1 MNNAQI
7 LKQIALSVLSR
18 RKKWV
23 LLVSLLG
30 VALFMP
36 IAYVMSKE
44 PPRHRTVS
52 TVLMETRPDRA
63 PLFQEFSPFRP
74 LDVQLAILRSRSL
87 SEAVVESLPRNSVE
101 DLVDNPYSVDY
112 NLEFQNWIRRLR
124 GEEVVVESPQRRAL
138 NELRSSRVRFRPVG
152 ESGIVEITAE
162 ASQPRVAMDIANTYI
177 EVLVS
182 RTRSF
187 NVEDTKTTREFLEQQ
202 QAQTTKTL
210 NAAEENLRQF
220 TNARGGVRI
229 PARHAE
235 AVTRLTQLEN
245 TYAEVVANKGMAQSR
260 LAALK
265 SKVDSM
271 PPSSVAMSRPA
282 GTAASASAVAPR
294 VQRLRAK
301 LQTLETQLLEYQTQY
316 TDEHPRVMTV
326 KRQIADVQKEL
337 GDAVK
342 EGTPVPTAGSTV
354 PATDRSA
361 FAETMAAL
369 ETSSLSLSAQEEA
382 LREQINSL
390 KKSLTGLSRDELEYT
405 RLATETESSRRL
417 HGMLSEKLSAARI
430 REQGEMKV
438 VKVIDPPSVPVP
450 AVNQKRIRFLGVA
463 FGLALLI
470 GLGVPAAVEYFNRP
484 IESDEDVRNLTGL
497 PVLASIPRVRSRRS
511 MFMVGGG
518 QPDDV
523 SQEEYFLFVE
533 AFRRLRVE
541 IQLLGRDTPM
551 RRIMIASALP
561 GEGKSTVVVNLGL
574 VFGEVGKHV
583 IIADADFHRPTL
595 HRTLKTPNAK
605 GFSDLL
611 AGTGDLREAMSPVA
625 EGVWLTPRGAS
636 STALT
641 RTGLGSARLPEVL
654 DSMSVEAEFVLLD
667 SSPILLI
674 PDNLYMAAATDGI
687 ILVCQA
693 GLTRPRDFLRAKTII
708 EKSGTPILGVVLNQ
722 VAVRKVNQYYS
733 YYRAYAKA
741 DTKA

>member
-1 MNNAQI
+1 MDI
-7 LKQIALSVLSR
+7 LKVLKQVALSVFAR

-23 LLVSLLG
+23 LIAFLAALG
-30 VALFMP
+30 LFVPVA
-36 IAYVMSKE
+36 YRMSHE
-44 PPRHRTVS
+44 PPRYRTS
-52 TVLMETRPDRA
+52 ATILMETRPEGVA
-63 PLFQEFSPFRP
+63 LFREFAPFRP
-74 LDVQLAILRSRSL
+74 LEVQLAILKSRGL
-87 SEAVVESLPRNSVE
+87 SEAVVESLPRNSVD
-101 DLVDNPYSVDY
+101 DLVENPYTVDY
-112 NLEFQNWIRRLR
+112 SSMMQNWLRRLR
-124 GEEVVVESPQRRAL
+124 GEEIVVESPQRRAL
-138 NELRSSRVRFRPVG
+138 NELRASRLAFRPLG
-152 ESGIVEITAE
+152 TTGIVEVSAE
-162 ASQPRVAMDIANTYI
+162 ASQPRVAMDIANTFV

-187 NVEDTKTTREFLEQQ
+187 NVEDSKTSREFLEQQ
-202 QAQTTKTL
+202 HVQIGKQL
-210 NAAEENLRQF
+210 NNAEEAMRQF
-220 TNARGGVRI
+220 TSARGGVRV

-235 AVTRLTQLEN
+235 AVSRLTQMEN
-245 TYAEVVANKGMAQSR
+245 TYAEVVANKGMAQNR

-265 SKVDSM
+265 TKVDAL
-271 PPSSVAMSRPA
+271 PPSSVAMARPGGA
-282 GTAASASAVAPR
+282 PASAVAPR
-294 VQRLRAK
+294 IQRLRAK
-301 LQTLETQLLEYQTQY
+301 LQTLETQLIEYQVQY
-316 TDEHPRVMTV
+316 TDEHPRVMSA

-342 EGTPVPTAGSTV
+342 ETTPVPTAGSTV
-354 PATDRSA
+354 PAADRSA

-369 ETSSLSLSAQEEA
+369 ETSALSLNAQEEA
-382 LREQINSL
+382 LREQIATQ

-405 RLATETESSRRL
+405 RLATEMESNRRL
-417 HGMLSEKLSAARI
+417 HGMLSERLSAARI

-438 VKVIDPPSVPVP
+438 VKVIDAPSVPLP
-450 AVNQKRIRFLGVA
+450 ASNQKRLRFLGVA
-463 FGLALLI
+463 LALALVI
-470 GLGVPAAVEYFNRP
+470 GLGVPATIEYFNRP
-484 IESDEDVRNLTGL
+484 VETDDDVRSLTEL
-497 PVLASIPRVRSRRS
+497 PVLTSIPRVRSRRS
-511 MFMVGGG
+511 MFMIGGG

-541 IQLLGRDTPM
+541 IQLLGRDIPM

-595 HRTLKTPNAK
+595 HRTLKTPNSK

-611 AGTGDLREAMSPVA
+611 AGTGELREAMSPVA

-641 RTGLGSARLPEVL
+641 RTGLGSSRLPEVL

-674 PDNLYMAAATDGI
+674 PDNLYMAAATDGV
-687 ILVCQA
+687 ILVCQS
-693 GLTRPRDFLRAKTII
+693 GTTRPRDLLRAKSIL

-722 VAVRKVNQYYS
+722 VPVRKVNQYYS

-741 DTKA
+741 DNKA

>member
-1 MNNAQI
+1 MNNVQI
-7 LKQIALSVLSR
+7 LKQIALSVFTR

-23 LLVSLLG
+23 VLVSLLG

-36 IAYVMSKE
+36 VAYLMSKE
-44 PPRHRTVS
+44 PPRHRTVA

-87 SEAVVESLPRNSVE
+87 SEAVVESLPRNSVD
-101 DLVDNPYSVDY
+101 DLVQNPYSVDY

-138 NELRSSRVRFRPVG
+138 NELRNSRVKFRPVG

-187 NVEDTKTTREFLEQQ
+187 NVEDSKTTREFLEQQ
-202 QAQTTKTL
+202 QAQIGKMLGT
-210 NAAEENLRQF
+210 AEESMRQF
-220 TNARGGVRI
+220 TSSRGGVRI

-235 AVTRLTQLEN
+235 AVARLSQLEN
-245 TYAEVVANKGMAQSR
+245 TYAEVVSNRGMAQSR
-260 LAALK
+260 LNALK
-265 SKVDSM
+265 TKVDAM
-271 PPSSVAMSRPA
+271 PPASVAVAKPTTAPA
-282 GTAASASAVAPR
+282 VGPR

-301 LQTLETQLLEYQTQY
+301 LQSLEAQLLEYQTQY
-316 TDEHPRVMTV
+316 TDEHPRVMTA
-326 KRQIADVQKEL
+326 KRQISDVQKEL

-342 EGTPVPTAGSTV
+342 ETTPVPTAGSTV
-354 PATDRSA
+354 PAPDRSA

-382 LREQINSL
+382 LRDQIATL
-390 KKSLTGLSRDELEYT
+390 KKSLTGLSRDELEFT
-405 RLATETESSRRL
+405 RLNTDVESNRRL
-417 HGMLSEKLSAARI
+417 HAMLSEKLSAARI

-450 AVNQKRIRFLGVA
+450 AVNQKRIRFLSVA

-484 IESDEDVRNLTGL
+484 IESDDDVRNLTGL

-541 IQLLGRDTPM
+541 IQLLGREMPM

-611 AGTGDLREAMSPVA
+611 AGTGNLREAMSPVA

-674 PDNLYMAAATDGI
+674 PDNLYMAAATDGV

-693 GLTRPRDFLRAKTII
+693 GLTRPRDFLRAKSII

-722 VAVRKVNQYYS
+722 VSVRKVNQYYS

>member
-1 MNNAQI
+1 MDI
-7 LKQIALSVLSR
+7 LKVLKQVALSVLAR

-23 LLVSLLG
+23 LVAFFAALG
-30 VALFMP
+30 LFVPVA
-36 IAYVMSKE
+36 YRMSHE
-44 PPRHRTVS
+44 PPRFRTS
-52 TVLMETRPDRA
+52 ATILMETRPEGVA
-63 PLFQEFSPFRP
+63 LFREFAPFRP
-74 LDVQLAILRSRSL
+74 LEVQLAILKSRGL

-101 DLVDNPYSVDY
+101 DLVQNPYTVDY
-112 NLEFQNWIRRLR
+112 MIMVQNWLHRLR
-124 GEEVVVESPQRRAL
+124 GEEIVVESPQRRAL
-138 NELRSSRVRFRPVG
+138 NELRLSRLQFRPIG
-152 ESGIVEITAE
+152 TTGIVEVSAE
-162 ASQPRVAMDIANTYI
+162 ASQPRVAMDIANTFV

-187 NVEDTKTTREFLEQQ
+187 NVEDSKTSREFLEQQ
-202 QAQTTKTL
+202 QNQIGKQLTV
-210 NAAEENLRQF
+210 AEEAMRQF
-220 TNARGGVRI
+220 TNARGGVRV

-235 AVTRLTQLEN
+235 AVTRLGQMEN
-245 TYAEVVANKGMAQSR
+245 TYAEVVANKAMAQNR
-260 LAALK
+260 LTALK
-265 SKVDSM
+265 TKVESM
-271 PPSSVAMSRPA
+271 PAASVALARPA
-282 GTAASASAVAPR
+282 AAPAAPR
-294 VQRLRAK
+294 IQRLRTK
-301 LQTLETQLLEYQTQY
+301 LQTLEAQLLEFQIQY
-316 TDEHPRVMTV
+316 TDEHPRVMAT
-326 KRQIADVQKEL
+326 KRQISDVQKEL

-342 EGTPVPTAGSTV
+342 ETTPVPTAGSSV
-354 PATDRSA
+354 PASDRSA

-369 ETSSLSLSAQEEA
+369 ETSTLSLNAQEEA
-382 LREQINSL
+382 LREQINSQ
-390 KKSLTGLSRDELEYT
+390 KKNLTGLSRDELEYT
-405 RLATETESSRRL
+405 RLATDVESNRRL
-417 HGMLSEKLSAARI
+417 HAMLSEKLSAARI

-438 VKVIDPPSVPVP
+438 VKVIDAPSVPLP
-450 AVNQKRIRFLGVA
+450 ASNQKRVRFFGVA
-463 FGLALLI
+463 LALALVI
-470 GLGVPAAVEYFNRP
+470 GLGVPATIEYFNRP
-484 IESDEDVRNLTGL
+484 VETDDDIRSLTGL
-497 PVLASIPRVRSRRS
+497 PVLTSIPRVRSRRS
-511 MFMVGGG
+511 MFMIGGG

-541 IQLLGRDTPM
+541 IQLLGRDIPM

-611 AGTGDLREAMSPVA
+611 AGTGELREAMSPVA

-654 DSMSVEAEFVLLD
+654 DSMSVEAEYVLLD

-674 PDNLYMAAATDGI
+674 PDNLYMAAATDGV
-687 ILVCQA
+687 ILVCQS
-693 GLTRPRDFLRAKTII
+693 GITRPRDFLRAKSIL

-722 VAVRKVNQYYS
+722 VPVRKVNQYYS

-741 DTKA
+741 DTRA

>member
-1 MNNAQI
+1 MNNMQI
-7 LKQIALSVLSR
+7 FKQIALSVFAR

-23 LLVSLLG
+23 VLVSLLG

-52 TVLMETRPDRA
+52 TILMETRPDRA

-101 DLVDNPYSVDY
+101 DLVQNPYSIDY

-187 NVEDTKTTREFLEQQ
+187 NVEDSKTTREFLEQQ
-202 QAQTTKTL
+202 QSQVGKTL
-210 NAAEENLRQF
+210 GSAEESLRQF
-220 TNARGGVRI
+220 TSARGGVRV

-235 AVTRLTQLEN
+235 AVSRLSQLEN
-245 TYAEVVANKGMAQSR
+245 TYAEVVSNKNMAQSR
-260 LAALK
+260 LGALK
-265 SKVDSM
+265 SKVDAM
-271 PPSSVAMSRPA
+271 PPSTVSMAKPA
-282 GTAASASAVAPR
+282 GTAGAVAPR

-301 LQTLETQLLEYQTQY
+301 LQSLETQLLEYQTQY
-316 TDEHPRVMTV
+316 TDEHPRVLTV
-326 KRQIADVQKEL
+326 KRQISDVQKEL

-354 PATDRSA
+354 PAPDRSA

-382 LREQINSL
+382 LREQIATL
-390 KKSLTGLSRDELEYT
+390 RKSLTGLSRDELEYT
-405 RLATETESSRRL
+405 RLATDVESSRRL
-417 HGMLSEKLSAARI
+417 HAMLSEKLSAARI

-438 VKVIDPPSVPVP
+438 IKVIDPPSVPVP
-450 AVNQKRIRFLGVA
+450 AVNQKRVRFLGVA

-470 GLGVPAAVEYFNRP
+470 GLGVPTAVEYFNRP

-511 MFMVGGG
+511 MFMVGGS

-541 IQLLGRDTPM
+541 IQLLGRETPM

-574 VFGEVGKHV
+574 VFGEVGKQV

-654 DSMSVEAEFVLLD
+654 DSMSLEAEFVLLD

-674 PDNLYMAAATDGI
+674 PDNLYMAAATDGV

-693 GLTRPRDFLRAKTII
+693 GLTRPRDFLRAKSII

-722 VAVRKVNQYYS
+722 VSVRKVNQYYS

>member
-1 MNNAQI
+1 
-7 LKQIALSVLSR
+7 V
-18 RKKWV
+18 V
-23 LLVSLLG
+23 
-30 VALFMP
+30 FMP
-36 IAYVMSKE
+36 IAFVTSKE

-52 TVLMETRPDRA
+52 TILMETRPDRA

-87 SEAVVESLPRNSVE
+87 SEAVVESLPRNSVD
-101 DLVDNPYSVDY
+101 DLVQNPYSVDY

-124 GEEVVVESPQRRAL
+124 GEEIVVESPQRRAL
-138 NELRSSRVRFRPVG
+138 NELRASRVKFRPLG

-187 NVEDTKTTREFLEQQ
+187 NVEDSKTTREFLEQQ
-202 QAQTTKTL
+202 QGQIGKTL
-210 NAAEENLRQF
+210 NGAEEAMRQF

-235 AVTRLTQLEN
+235 AVQRLGQLEN
-245 TYAEVVANKGMAQSR
+245 TYAEVVSNKNMAQSR

-265 SKVDSM
+265 SKVDAL
-271 PPSSVAMSRPA
+271 PPSSVAVARPA
-282 GTAASASAVAPR
+282 TAPGGPSAQR
-294 VQRLRAK
+294 VGRLRAK

-316 TDEHPRVMTV
+316 TDEHPRVLTV

-342 EGTPVPTAGSTV
+342 ETTPVPTAGSTV
-354 PATDRSA
+354 PGPDRSA

-369 ETSSLSLSAQEEA
+369 ETSSLSLNAQEEA
-382 LREQINSL
+382 LREQINAL

-405 RLATETESSRRL
+405 KLATDVESNRRL
-417 HGMLSEKLSAARI
+417 HAMLSEKLSAARI

-463 FGLALLI
+463 LGLALFI

-484 IESDEDVRNLTGL
+484 IETDEDVRNLTGL

-511 MFMVGGG
+511 MFMVSGG

-541 IQLLGRDTPM
+541 IQLLGRETPM

-674 PDNLYMAAATDGI
+674 PDNLYMAAATDGV

-693 GLTRPRDFLRAKTII
+693 GLTRPRDFLRAKSII

-722 VAVRKVNQYYS
+722 VSVRKVNQYYS

>member
-1 MNNAQI
+1 MDI
-7 LKQIALSVLSR
+7 LKVLKQVALSVLAR

-23 LLVSLLG
+23 LVAFFAALG
-30 VALFMP
+30 LFVPVA
-36 IAYVMSKE
+36 YRMSHE
-44 PPRHRTVS
+44 PPRFRTS
-52 TVLMETRPDRA
+52 ATILMETRPEGVA
-63 PLFQEFSPFRP
+63 LFREFAPFRP
-74 LDVQLAILRSRSL
+74 LEVQLAILKSRGL

-101 DLVDNPYSVDY
+101 DLVQNPYTVDY
-112 NLEFQNWIRRLR
+112 MIMIQNWLHRLR
-124 GEEVVVESPQRRAL
+124 GEEIVVESPQRRAL
-138 NELRSSRVRFRPVG
+138 NELRLSRLQFRPIG
-152 ESGIVEITAE
+152 TTGIVEVSAE
-162 ASQPRVAMDIANTYI
+162 ASQPRVAMDIANTFV

-187 NVEDTKTTREFLEQQ
+187 NVEDSKTSREFLEQQ
-202 QAQTTKTL
+202 QNQIGKQLTV
-210 NAAEENLRQF
+210 AEEAMRQF
-220 TNARGGVRI
+220 TNARGGVRV

-235 AVTRLTQLEN
+235 AVTRLGQMEN
-245 TYAEVVANKGMAQSR
+245 TYAEVVANKAMAQNR
-260 LAALK
+260 LTALK
-265 SKVDSM
+265 TKVESM
-271 PPSSVAMSRPA
+271 PASSVALARP
-282 GTAASASAVAPR
+282 TSAAAPAAPR
-294 VQRLRAK
+294 IQRLRTK
-301 LQTLETQLLEYQTQY
+301 LQTLEAQLLEFQIQY
-316 TDEHPRVMTV
+316 TDEHPRVMAT
-326 KRQIADVQKEL
+326 KRQISDVQKEL

-342 EGTPVPTAGSTV
+342 ETTPVPTAGSSV
-354 PATDRSA
+354 PASDRSA

-369 ETSSLSLSAQEEA
+369 ETSTLSLNAQEEA
-382 LREQINSL
+382 LREQINNQ
-390 KKSLTGLSRDELEYT
+390 KKNLTGLSRDELEYT
-405 RLATETESSRRL
+405 RLATDVESNRRL
-417 HGMLSEKLSAARI
+417 HAMLSEKLSAARI

-438 VKVIDPPSVPVP
+438 VKVIDAPSVPLP
-450 AVNQKRIRFLGVA
+450 ASNQKRVRFFGVA
-463 FGLALLI
+463 LALALVI
-470 GLGVPAAVEYFNRP
+470 GLGVPATIEYFNRP
-484 IESDEDVRNLTGL
+484 VETDDDVRSLTGL
-497 PVLASIPRVRSRRS
+497 PVLTSIPRVRSRRS
-511 MFMVGGG
+511 MFMIGGG

-541 IQLLGRDTPM
+541 IQLLGRDIPM

-611 AGTGDLREAMSPVA
+611 AGTGELREAMSPVA

-654 DSMSVEAEFVLLD
+654 DSMSVEAEYVLLD

-674 PDNLYMAAATDGI
+674 PDNLYMAAATDGV
-687 ILVCQA
+687 ILVCQS
-693 GLTRPRDFLRAKTII
+693 GITRPRDFLRAKSIL

-722 VAVRKVNQYYS
+722 VPVRKVNQYYS

-741 DTKA
+741 DTRA

>member
-1 MNNAQI
+1 MDI
-7 LKQIALSVLSR
+7 LKVLKQVALSVLAR

-23 LLVSLLG
+23 LIAFLAALG
-30 VALFMP
+30 LFVP
-36 IAYVMSKE
+36 VGYRMSHE
-44 PPRHRTVS
+44 PPRFRTSS
-52 TVLMETRPDRA
+52 TILMETRPEGVA
-63 PLFQEFSPFRP
+63 LFREFAPFRP
-74 LDVQLAILRSRSL
+74 LEVQLAILRSRGL

-101 DLVDNPYSVDY
+101 DLVQNPYTVDY
-112 NLEFQNWIRRLR
+112 MSMIQNWLHRLR

-138 NELRSSRVRFRPVG
+138 NELRSSRLQFRPVG
-152 ESGIVEITAE
+152 ITGIVEVSVE
-162 ASQPRVAMDIANTYI
+162 ASQPRVAMDIANTFV

-187 NVEDTKTTREFLEQQ
+187 NVEDSKTSREFLEQQ
-202 QAQTTKTL
+202 QNQIGKQL
-210 NAAEENLRQF
+210 NASEEAMRQF
-220 TNARGGVRI
+220 TNDRGGVRV
-229 PARHAE
+229 PARHTE
-235 AVTRLTQLEN
+235 AVTRLGQMES
-245 TYAEVVANKGMAQSR
+245 TYAEVVANKGMAQNR
-260 LAALK
+260 LTALK
-265 SKVDSM
+265 TKVDSM
-271 PPSSVAMSRPA
+271 PATSVALARPA
-282 GTAASASAVAPR
+282 SAPPPAAASR
-294 VQRLRAK
+294 IQRLRAK
-301 LQTLETQLLEYQTQY
+301 LQTLEAQLLEFQVQY
-316 TDEHPRVMTV
+316 TDEHPRVLSA

-342 EGTPVPTAGSTV
+342 ETTPVPTAGSNV
-354 PATDRSA
+354 PVADRSA

-369 ETSSLSLSAQEEA
+369 ETSILSLNAQEEA
-382 LREQINSL
+382 LREQIVNQ
-390 KKSLTGLSRDELEYT
+390 KKNLTGLSRDELEYT
-405 RLATETESSRRL
+405 RLASEVESNRRL
-417 HGMLSEKLSAARI
+417 HAMLSERLSAARI

-438 VKVIDPPSVPVP
+438 VKVIDAPSVPQP
-450 AVNQKRIRFLGVA
+450 ATNQKRVRFLGVA
-463 FGLALLI
+463 LALALVI
-470 GLGVPAAVEYFNRP
+470 GLGVPATVEYFNRP
-484 IESDEDVRNLTGL
+484 IETDDDVRSLTGL
-497 PVLASIPRVRSRRS
+497 PVLTSIPRVRSRRS
-511 MFMVGGG
+511 MFMIGGG

-541 IQLLGRDTPM
+541 IQLLGRDIPM

-611 AGTGDLREAMSPVA
+611 AGTGELREAMSPVA

-641 RTGLGSARLPEVL
+641 RTGLGSSRLPEVL
-654 DSMSVEAEFVLLD
+654 DGMSVEAEYVLLD

-674 PDNLYMAAATDGI
+674 PDNLYMAAATDGV
-687 ILVCQA
+687 ILVCQS
-693 GLTRPRDFLRAKTII
+693 GITRPRDFLRAKGIL

-722 VAVRKVNQYYS
+722 VPVRKVNQYYS

>member
-1 MNNAQI
+1 MDI
-7 LKQIALSVLSR
+7 LKVLKQVALSVLAR

-23 LLVSLLG
+23 LIAFLAALG
-30 VALFMP
+30 LFIP
-36 IAYVMSKE
+36 AAYRMSHE
-44 PPRHRTVS
+44 PPRFRTSS
-52 TVLMETRPDRA
+52 TILMETRPEGIALFREFA
-63 PLFQEFSPFRP
+63 PYRP
-74 LDVQLAILRSRSL
+74 LEVQLAILKSRGL

-101 DLVDNPYSVDY
+101 DLVQNPYTVDY
-112 NLEFQNWIRRLR
+112 MTMIQNWLRRLR
-124 GEEVVVESPQRRAL
+124 GEEIVVESPQRRAL
-138 NELRSSRVRFRPVG
+138 NELRSSRLQFRPIG
-152 ESGIVEITAE
+152 TTGIVEVSAE
-162 ASQPRVAMDIANTYI
+162 ASQPRVAMDIANTFV

-187 NVEDTKTTREFLEQQ
+187 NVEDSKTSREFLEQQ
-202 QAQTTKTL
+202 QNQVGKQLGT
-210 NAAEENLRQF
+210 AEEAMRQF
-220 TNARGGVRI
+220 TNARGGVRV
-229 PARHAE
+229 PARHTE
-235 AVTRLTQLEN
+235 AVNRLTQMEN
-245 TYAEVVANKGMAQSR
+245 TYAEVVANKNMAQSR
-260 LAALK
+260 LNALK
-265 SKVDSM
+265 TKVDSM
-271 PPSSVAMSRPA
+271 PPASVAMARST
-282 GTAASASAVAPR
+282 TAPPSTAIPR
-294 VQRLRAK
+294 IQRLRAK
-301 LQTLETQLLEYQTQY
+301 LQTLEAQLIEFQVQY
-316 TDEHPRVMTV
+316 TDEHPRVMSA

-342 EGTPVPTAGSTV
+342 ETTPVPTASSNV
-354 PATDRSA
+354 PASDRSA

-369 ETSSLSLSAQEEA
+369 ETSTLSLNAQEEA
-382 LREQINSL
+382 LRDQIANQR
-390 KKSLTGLSRDELEYT
+390 KNLTGLSRDELEYT
-405 RLATETESSRRL
+405 RLATEVESNRRL
-417 HGMLSEKLSAARI
+417 HAMLSEKLSAARI

-438 VKVIDPPSVPVP
+438 VKVIDAPSVPQP
-450 AVNQKRIRFLGVA
+450 AANQKRVRFLGVA
-463 FGLALLI
+463 LALALVI
-470 GLGVPAAVEYFNRP
+470 GLGVPATIEYFNRP
-484 IESDEDVRNLTGL
+484 IETDDDVRSLTGL
-497 PVLASIPRVRSRRS
+497 PVLTSIPRVRSRRS
-511 MFMVGGG
+511 MFMIGGG

-541 IQLLGRDTPM
+541 IQLLGRDIPM

-611 AGTGDLREAMSPVA
+611 AGTGELREAMSPVA

-641 RTGLGSARLPEVL
+641 RTGLGSSRLPEVL

-674 PDNLYMAAATDGI
+674 PDNLYMAAATDGV
-687 ILVCQA
+687 ILVCQS
-693 GLTRPRDFLRAKTII
+693 GTTRPRDFLRAKSII

-722 VAVRKVNQYYS
+722 VPVRKVNQYYS

>member
-1 MNNAQI
+1 MDI
-7 LKQIALSVLSR
+7 LKVLKQVALSVLAR

-23 LLVSLLG
+23 LIAFLAALG
-30 VALFMP
+30 LFVPVA
-36 IAYVMSKE
+36 YRMSHE
-44 PPRHRTVS
+44 PPRYRTS
-52 TVLMETRPDRA
+52 ATILMETRPEGLT
-63 PLFQEFSPFRP
+63 LFREFAPFRP
-74 LDVQLAILRSRSL
+74 LEVQLAILKSRGL

-101 DLVDNPYSVDY
+101 DLVQNPYTVDY
-112 NLEFQNWIRRLR
+112 TSMMQNWLRRLR
-124 GEEVVVESPQRRAL
+124 GEEIVVESPQRRAL
-138 NELRSSRVRFRPVG
+138 NELRTSRLGFRPVG
-152 ESGIVEITAE
+152 ITGIVEVSAE
-162 ASQPRVAMDIANTYI
+162 ASQPRVAMDIANTFV

-187 NVEDTKTTREFLEQQ
+187 NVEDSKTNREFLEQQ
-202 QAQTTKTL
+202 QTQIGKQLANVEEAMRAFTT
-210 NAAEENLRQF
+210 
-220 TNARGGVRI
+220 ARGGVRV
-229 PARHAE
+229 PAQHAE
-235 AVTRLTQLEN
+235 AVTRLSQMES
-245 TYAEVVANKGMAQSR
+245 TYAEVVANKSMAQNR
-260 LAALK
+260 LTALK
-265 SKVDSM
+265 TKVDAL
-271 PPSSVAMSRPA
+271 PPSSVAMARPA
-282 GTAASASAVAPR
+282 GAAAPAAIAPR
-294 VQRLRAK
+294 IQRLRAK
-301 LQTLETQLLEYQTQY
+301 LQTLETQLIEFQVQY
-316 TDEHPRVMTV
+316 TDEHPRVMSA

-342 EGTPVPTAGSTV
+342 ETTPVPTAGSTV
-354 PATDRSA
+354 PAADRSA

-369 ETSSLSLSAQEEA
+369 ETSTLSLNAQEEA
-382 LREQINSL
+382 LREQIANQRKNL
-390 KKSLTGLSRDELEYT
+390 GGLSRDELEYT
-405 RLATETESSRRL
+405 KLSNEVESSRRL
-417 HGMLSEKLSAARI
+417 HAMLSEKLSAARI

-438 VKVIDPPSVPVP
+438 VKVIDAPSVPLP
-450 AVNQKRIRFLGVA
+450 AANQKRLRFMGVA
-463 FGLALLI
+463 LALALVI
-470 GLGVPAAVEYFNRP
+470 GLGVPATFEYFNRP
-484 IESDEDVRNLTGL
+484 VETDDDVRSLTGL

-511 MFMVGGG
+511 MFMIGGG

-541 IQLLGRDTPM
+541 IQLLGRDIPM

-595 HRTLKTPNAK
+595 HRTLKTPNSK

-611 AGTGDLREAMSPVA
+611 AGTGELREAMSPVA

-641 RTGLGSARLPEVL
+641 RTGLGSSRLPEVL

-674 PDNLYMAAATDGI
+674 PDNLYMAAATDGV
-687 ILVCQA
+687 ILVCQS
-693 GLTRPRDFLRAKTII
+693 GTTRPRDLLRAKSII

-722 VAVRKVNQYYS
+722 VPVRKVNQYYS

-741 DTKA
+741 DNKA

>member
-1 MNNAQI
+1 MDI
-7 LKQIALSVLSR
+7 LKVLKQVALSVLAR

-23 LLVSLLG
+23 LVAFFAALG
-30 VALFMP
+30 LFVPVA
-36 IAYVMSKE
+36 YRMSHE
-44 PPRHRTVS
+44 PPRFRTS
-52 TVLMETRPDRA
+52 ATILMETRPEGVA
-63 PLFQEFSPFRP
+63 LFREFAPFRP
-74 LDVQLAILRSRSL
+74 LEVQLAILKSRGL

-101 DLVDNPYSVDY
+101 DLVQNPYTVDY
-112 NLEFQNWIRRLR
+112 MIMIQNWLHRLR
-124 GEEVVVESPQRRAL
+124 GEEIVVESPQRRAL
-138 NELRSSRVRFRPVG
+138 NELRLSRLQFRPIG
-152 ESGIVEITAE
+152 TTGIVEVSAE
-162 ASQPRVAMDIANTYI
+162 ASQPRVAMDIANTFV

-187 NVEDTKTTREFLEQQ
+187 NVEDSKTSREFLEQQ
-202 QAQTTKTL
+202 QNQIGKQLTV
-210 NAAEENLRQF
+210 AEEAMRQF
-220 TNARGGVRI
+220 TNARGGVRV

-235 AVTRLTQLEN
+235 AVTRLGQMEN
-245 TYAEVVANKGMAQSR
+245 TYAEVVANKAMAQNR
-260 LAALK
+260 LTALK
-265 SKVDSM
+265 TKVESM
-271 PPSSVAMSRPA
+271 PASSVALARP
-282 GTAASASAVAPR
+282 TSAAAPAAPR
-294 VQRLRAK
+294 IQRLRTK
-301 LQTLETQLLEYQTQY
+301 LQALEAQLLEFQIQY
-316 TDEHPRVMTV
+316 TDEHPRVMAT
-326 KRQIADVQKEL
+326 KRQISDVQKEL

-342 EGTPVPTAGSTV
+342 ETTPVPTAGSSV
-354 PATDRSA
+354 PASDRSA

-369 ETSSLSLSAQEEA
+369 ETSTLSLNAQEEA
-382 LREQINSL
+382 LREQINNQ
-390 KKSLTGLSRDELEYT
+390 KKNLTGLSRDELEYT
-405 RLATETESSRRL
+405 RLATDVESNRRL
-417 HGMLSEKLSAARI
+417 HAMLSEKLSAARI

-438 VKVIDPPSVPVP
+438 VKVIDAPSVPLP
-450 AVNQKRIRFLGVA
+450 ASNQKRVRFFGVA
-463 FGLALLI
+463 LALALVI
-470 GLGVPAAVEYFNRP
+470 GLGVPATIEYFNRP
-484 IESDEDVRNLTGL
+484 VETDDDIRSLSGL
-497 PVLASIPRVRSRRS
+497 PVLTSIPRVRSRRS
-511 MFMVGGG
+511 MFMIGGG

-541 IQLLGRDTPM
+541 IQLLGRDIPM

-611 AGTGDLREAMSPVA
+611 AGTGELREAMSPVA

-654 DSMSVEAEFVLLD
+654 DSMSVEAEYVLLD

-674 PDNLYMAAATDGI
+674 PDNLYMAAATDGV
-687 ILVCQA
+687 ILVCQS
-693 GLTRPRDFLRAKTII
+693 GITRPRDFLRAKSIL

-722 VAVRKVNQYYS
+722 VPVRKVNQYYS

-741 DTKA
+741 DTRA

>member
-1 MNNAQI
+1 MNNVQV
-7 LKQIALSVLSR
+7 LKQIALSVFTR

-30 VALFMP
+30 VVVFMP
-36 IAYVMSKE
+36 IAFVTSKE

-52 TVLMETRPDRA
+52 TILMETRPDRA

-74 LDVQLAILRSRSL
+74 LDVQLAILKSRSL
-87 SEAVVESLPRNSVE
+87 SEAVVESLPRNSVD
-101 DLVDNPYSVDY
+101 DLVQNPYSVDY

-138 NELRSSRVRFRPVG
+138 NELRASRVKFRPLG

-187 NVEDTKTTREFLEQQ
+187 NVEDSKTTREFLEQQ
-202 QAQTTKTL
+202 QSQIGKTL
-210 NAAEENLRQF
+210 NGAEEAMRQF

-235 AVTRLTQLEN
+235 AVQRLGQLEN
-245 TYAEVVANKGMAQSR
+245 TYAEVVSNKNMAQSR

-265 SKVDSM
+265 SKVDAL
-271 PPSSVAMSRPA
+271 PPSSVAVARPA
-282 GTAASASAVAPR
+282 TAPGGPSAQR
-294 VQRLRAK
+294 VGRLRAK

-316 TDEHPRVMTV
+316 TDEHPRVLTV

-342 EGTPVPTAGSTV
+342 ETTPVPTAGSTV
-354 PATDRSA
+354 PGPDRSA

-369 ETSSLSLSAQEEA
+369 ETSSLSLNAQEEA
-382 LREQINSL
+382 LREQINAL

-405 RLATETESSRRL
+405 KLATDVESNRRL
-417 HGMLSEKLSAARI
+417 HAMLSEKLSAARI

-463 FGLALLI
+463 LGLALFI

-484 IESDEDVRNLTGL
+484 IETDEDVRNLTGL

-511 MFMVGGG
+511 MFMVSGG

-541 IQLLGRDTPM
+541 IQLLGRETPM

-674 PDNLYMAAATDGI
+674 PDNLYMAAATDGV

-693 GLTRPRDFLRAKTII
+693 GLTRPRDFLRAKSII

-722 VAVRKVNQYYS
+722 VSVRKVNQYYS

>member
-1 MNNAQI
+1 MNNVQI
-7 LKQIALSVLSR
+7 LKQIALSVFTR

-36 IAYVMSKE
+36 IAYMMSKE

-52 TVLMETRPDRA
+52 IILMETRPDRA

-87 SEAVVESLPRNSVE
+87 SEAVVESLPRNSVD
-101 DLVDNPYSVDY
+101 DLVQNPYSVDY

-138 NELRSSRVRFRPVG
+138 TELRNSRVRFKPLG
-152 ESGIVEITAE
+152 EAGIVEITAE

-187 NVEDTKTTREFLEQQ
+187 NVEDSKTTREFLEQQ
-202 QAQTTKTL
+202 QSQIGKIL
-210 NAAEENLRQF
+210 GSAEESMRQF
-220 TNARGGVRI
+220 TSARGGVRI

-245 TYAEVVANKGMAQSR
+245 TYAEVVSNKNMAQSR

-265 SKVDSM
+265 SKVDAM
-271 PPSSVAMSRPA
+271 PASSVAVAKPA
-282 GTAASASAVAPR
+282 GATAPGAVAPR
-294 VQRLRAK
+294 LQRLRAK
-301 LQTLETQLLEYQTQY
+301 LQTLETQLLEYQMHY
-316 TDEHPRVMTV
+316 TDEHPRVLTA
-326 KRQIADVQKEL
+326 KRSIADVQKEL
-337 GDAVK
+337 GDTVK

-354 PATDRSA
+354 PAADRSA

-369 ETSSLSLSAQEEA
+369 ETSTLSLSAQEEA
-382 LREQINSL
+382 LREQIANL
-390 KKSLTGLSRDELEYT
+390 RKSLTGLSRDELEYT
-405 RLATETESSRRL
+405 RLATDVESNRRL

-450 AVNQKRIRFLGVA
+450 AVNQKRVRFLGVA

-641 RTGLGSARLPEVL
+641 RTGLGSSRLPEVL

-693 GLTRPRDFLRAKTII
+693 GLTRPRDFLRAKSII

-722 VAVRKVNQYYS
+722 VSVRKVNQYYS

>member
-1 MNNAQI
+1 MDI
-7 LKQIALSVLSR
+7 LKVLKQVALSVLAR

-23 LLVSLLG
+23 LIAFFAALG
-30 VALFMP
+30 LFVPVA
-36 IAYVMSKE
+36 YRMSHE
-44 PPRHRTVS
+44 PPRFRTS
-52 TVLMETRPDRA
+52 ATILMETRPEGIALFREFA
-63 PLFQEFSPFRP
+63 PYRP
-74 LDVQLAILRSRSL
+74 LEVQLAILKSRGL

-101 DLVDNPYSVDY
+101 DLVQNPYTVDY
-112 NLEFQNWIRRLR
+112 MSMIQNWVHRLR
-124 GEEVVVESPQRRAL
+124 GEEIVVESPQRRAL
-138 NELRSSRVRFRPVG
+138 NELRSSRLNFRPVG
-152 ESGIVEITAE
+152 ATGIVEVSAE
-162 ASQPRVAMDIANTYI
+162 ASQPRVAMDIANTFV

-187 NVEDTKTTREFLEQQ
+187 NVEDSKTTREFLDQQ
-202 QAQTTKTL
+202 QSQVGKQL
-210 NAAEENLRQF
+210 GAAEEAMRVF
-220 TNARGGVRI
+220 TTARGGVRV
-229 PARHAE
+229 PARHSE
-235 AVTRLTQLEN
+235 AVNRLTQMEN
-245 TYAEVVANKGMAQSR
+245 TYAEVVANKNMAQNR
-260 LAALK
+260 LSALK
-265 SKVDSM
+265 TKVDSM
-271 PPSSVAMSRPA
+271 PPASVAMPRPA
-282 GTAASASAVAPR
+282 SAPTAPR
-294 VQRLRAK
+294 IQRLRAK
-301 LQTLETQLLEYQTQY
+301 LQSLETQLIEFQVQY
-316 TDEHPRVMTV
+316 TDEHPRVLAA
-326 KRQIADVQKEL
+326 KRQIGDVQKEL

-342 EGTPVPTAGSTV
+342 ETTPVPTAGSNV
-354 PATDRSA
+354 PVNDRSA

-369 ETSSLSLSAQEEA
+369 ETSTLSLNAQEEA
-382 LREQINSL
+382 LREQINNQ

-405 RLATETESSRRL
+405 RLATEVESNRRL
-417 HGMLSEKLSAARI
+417 HAMLSEKLSAARI

-438 VKVIDPPSVPVP
+438 VKVIDAPSIPLP
-450 AVNQKRIRFLGVA
+450 ASNQKRMRFFGVA
-463 FGLALLI
+463 LALALVI
-470 GLGVPAAVEYFNRP
+470 GLGVPATIEYFNRP
-484 IESDEDVRNLTGL
+484 IETDDDVRSLTGL
-497 PVLASIPRVRSRRS
+497 PVLTSIPRVRSRRS
-511 MFMVGGG
+511 MFMIGGG

-541 IQLLGRDTPM
+541 IQLLGRDIPM

-611 AGTGDLREAMSPVA
+611 AGTGELREAMSPVA

-641 RTGLGSARLPEVL
+641 RTGLGSSRLPEVL
-654 DSMSVEAEFVLLD
+654 DSMSVEAEYVLLD

-674 PDNLYMAAATDGI
+674 PDNLYMAAATDGV
-687 ILVCQA
+687 ILVCQS
-693 GLTRPRDFLRAKTII
+693 GITRPRDFLRAKSII

-722 VAVRKVNQYYS
+722 VPVRKVNQYYS

>member
-1 MNNAQI
+1 MEMLQV
-7 LKQIALSVLSR
+7 LKQVALSVFAR

-23 LLVSLLG
+23 LIAFLAA
-30 VALFMP
+30 VAVFVP
-36 IAYVMSKE
+36 VAYRMSHE
-44 PPRHRTVS
+44 PPRFRT
-52 TVLMETRPDRA
+52 TATILMETRPEGVA
-63 PLFQEFSPFRP
+63 LFREFAPFRP
-74 LDVQLAILRSRSL
+74 LEVQLAILRSRGL

-101 DLVDNPYSVDY
+101 DLVQNPYTVDY
-112 NLEFQNWIRRLR
+112 TSVVQNWIRRLR

-138 NELRSSRVRFRPVG
+138 NELRSSRLQFRPVG
-152 ESGIVEITAE
+152 ATGIVEVSAE
-162 ASQPRVAMDIANTYI
+162 ASQPRVAMDIANTFV

-187 NVEDTKTTREFLEQQ
+187 NVEDSRTSREFLEQQ
-202 QAQTTKTL
+202 QTQIGKQL
-210 NAAEENLRQF
+210 NTAEEAMRQF

-245 TYAEVVANKGMAQSR
+245 TYAEVIANKNIAQNR
-260 LAALK
+260 LSSLKAKADAA
-265 SKVDSM
+265 
-271 PPSSVAMSRPA
+271 PATSVAMVRPA
-282 GTAASASAVAPR
+282 GPPPAAAPR
-294 VQRLRAK
+294 IQRLRAK
-301 LQTLETQLLEYQTQY
+301 LQALEAQLIEYQMQY
-316 TDEHPRVMTV
+316 TDEHPRVQTA
-326 KRQIADVQKEL
+326 KRQIGEVQKEL

-342 EGTPVPTAGSTV
+342 ETTPVPTAGSTV
-354 PATDRSA
+354 PVNDRSA

-369 ETSSLSLSAQEEA
+369 ETSTLSLAAQEEA
-382 LREQINSL
+382 LRDQIAAMR
-390 KKSLTGLSRDELEYT
+390 KSLTGLSRDELEFT
-405 RLATETESSRRL
+405 KLASEVESNRRL
-417 HGMLSEKLSAARI
+417 HAMLTEKLAAARI

-438 VKVIDPPSVPVP
+438 VKVIDAPSVPVS
-450 AVNQKRIRFLGVA
+450 AANQKRMRFLGVA
-463 FGLALLI
+463 LALAFVI
-470 GLGVPAAVEYFNRP
+470 ALGVPATVEYFNRP
-484 IESDEDVRNLTGL
+484 IETDEDVRSLTGL
-497 PVLASIPRVRSRRS
+497 PILTSIPRVRSRRS

-541 IQLLGRDTPM
+541 IQLLGRDIPM

-595 HRTLKTPNAK
+595 HRTLRTPNGK

-654 DSMSVEAEFVLLD
+654 DSMSVEAEYVLLD

-674 PDNLYMAAATDGI
+674 PDNLYMAAATDGV

-693 GLTRPRDFLRAKTII
+693 GVTRPRDFLRAKNII

-722 VAVRKVNQYYS
+722 VSVRKVNQYYS
-733 YYRAYAKA
+733 YYRAYAKS